1 MENIGFII
9 LRITIL
15 AFLIVLGSLLYNWIK
30 DNKLKIKEFGKD
42 LLLLITF
49 GIFVLLMALY
59 WGWVAYN
66 VWQGH

>member
-1 MENIGFII
+1 MGFLILLTII
-9 LRITIL
+9 LVIVWGL
-15 AFLIVLGSLLYNWIK
+15 FLIDWIK

-49 GIFVLLMALY
+49 GIFILLMALY

>member
-1 MENIGFII
+1 MGFLILLTII
-9 LRITIL
+9 LVIVWGL
-15 AFLIVLGSLLYNWIK
+15 FLIDWIK

-59 WGWVAYN
+59 WGWVAYS

>member
-1 MENIGFII
+1 MGFLILLTII
-9 LRITIL
+9 LVIVWGL
-15 AFLIVLGSLLYNWIK
+15 FLIDWIK

-42 LLLLITF
+42 LLLLIAS

-59 WGWVAYN
+59 WGWVAYS

>member
-1 MENIGFII
+1 MGFFILLTII
-9 LRITIL
+9 LVIVWGL
-15 AFLIVLGSLLYNWIK
+15 FLIDWIK

>member
-1 MENIGFII
+1 MGFLILLIII
-9 LRITIL
+9 LVIVWGL
-15 AFLIVLGSLLYNWIK
+15 FLIDWIK

-49 GIFVLLMALY
+49 GMFVLLMALY